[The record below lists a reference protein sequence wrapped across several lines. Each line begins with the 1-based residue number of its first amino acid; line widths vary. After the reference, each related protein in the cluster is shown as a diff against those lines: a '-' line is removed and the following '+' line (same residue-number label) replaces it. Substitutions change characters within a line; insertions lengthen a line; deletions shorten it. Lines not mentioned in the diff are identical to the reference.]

1 MYQFY
6 HWRQEQRKPSICGKK
21 SLKIQSSNEKVQK
34 KKVQK
39 KKVQTKK
46 VQKKKVQKKKV
57 QTKKVQKKKDKETNN
72 DLQNTT

>member
-6 HWRQEQRKPSICGKK
+6 HWRQEQRKQSICGKK
-21 SLKIQSSNEKVQK
+21 SLKIQSSNE
-34 KKVQK
+34 
-39 KKVQTKK
+39 
-46 VQKKKVQKKKV
+46 KVQKKKV

>member
-6 HWRQEQRKPSICGKK
+6 HWRQEQRKQSICGKK

-39 KKVQTKK
+39 KK
-46 VQKKKVQKKKV
+46 
-57 QTKKVQKKKDKETNN
+57 DKETNN